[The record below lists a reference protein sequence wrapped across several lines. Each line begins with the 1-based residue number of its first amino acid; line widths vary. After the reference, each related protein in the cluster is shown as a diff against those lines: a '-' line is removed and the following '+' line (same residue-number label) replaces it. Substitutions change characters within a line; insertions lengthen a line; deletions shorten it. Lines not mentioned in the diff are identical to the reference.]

1 MPSEKYTFSAALLSL
16 CLVGNG
22 DEDDCNNDDDNE
34 TANIYY
40 APGIVLNASHVLTH
54 LIIMTTLQSGCTGL
68 FHLFFFFSVC
78 HVAPVSS
85 AV

>member
-68 FHLFFFFSVC
+68 FHLFFFSVC